1 MLITSHR
8 NCWID
13 VWDCIYS
20 NDETSPCQDC
30 GGNLFMHNSN
40 GQAYLLLLC
49 TTVATYPLTLA
60 ASLLQQFIQ
69 NKEISLHLA
78 SIPDHKIH
86 SEPTWVGPH
95 ACMSHPPSA
104 LATASWS
111 IVACMSALSSEH
123 HKPAHTQRLS
133 NPPPPRAAAHT
144 QVSPTVGERGG
155 NKPAKTH

>member
-1 MLITSHR
+1 
-8 NCWID
+8 
-13 VWDCIYS
+13 
-20 NDETSPCQDC
+20 
-30 GGNLFMHNSN
+30 MHNSN
-40 GQAYLLLLC
+40 RQAYLLLLC

-95 ACMSHPPSA
+95 ACMSHPPST
-104 LATASWS
+104 LAIASWS
-111 IVACMSALSSEH
+111 TVACMSALSSER

-133 NPPPPRAAAHT
+133 KPPPPE
-144 QVSPTVGERGG
+144 SLPTRRSVPQLASEVGINLQKHISNG
-155 NKPAKTH
+155 H